1 MTYSVA
7 FTFEKAALRFADS
20 YVRAEYGPQGRS
32 VMADIKGV
40 VDVCCWESMDSMPS
54 WVVDNDPERKAWDEV
69 TKEEEYYMDLYHQGK
84 LWTVPL
90 EENFQ
95 SVYYARML
103 SDVRKQIEVRFCP

>member
-7 FTFEKAALRFADS
+7 LTFEKAALRFADS

-32 VMADIKGV
+32 VMVDIKGI

-69 TKEEEYYMDLYHQGK
+69 TKEEEYYTDLYHQGK
-84 LWTVPL
+84 LWTVPP

-95 SVYYARML
+95 SVHYARML
-103 SDVRKQIEVRFCP
+103 SDVRRQIEMRFCP